1 MTTKHSPQAPDPN
14 ELHRKDA
21 TIKQAGDA
29 ISDFQGKEFRRKRS
43 GEASPSKKMKHT
55 PKTIQPISI
64 DQQPP
69 GGEFFRVTGKDGPPL
84 NAAAKSQPQAEHKI
98 GASIHDIAHDISKGK
113 HVTELNESYEFITNS
128 MADLISLV
136 SPDYRYQAV
145 NDSWC
150 NAFVQSREKV
160 LGRTISDQWG
170 EAAFVESIKPLMD
183 RCLAGETITYEMWLD
198 LGVYGRR
205 YCSISLY
212 PYVSDQGPTNYA
224 VVVTRDITDHK
235 NAEDDLVRSR
245 QEAETANL
253 AKSIFLAN
261 MSHEIRT
268 PMNAILGFSQLM
280 QRDASLTG
288 KQRKQLDAINR
299 SGEHLLELVN
309 DILEMSKI
317 EAGRITL
324 NSAVFDLHAMLKDL
338 EIMFRAR
345 ADAKKLQLTVERIGE
360 VPRYIVTDEGKLRQ
374 VLINLMGN
382 AVKFT
387 EGGGIVLR
395 VRARQEDK
403 LGLRLDVEVEDTG
416 PGITEE
422 EMGKLFHYFEQTESG
437 RRTGG
442 GSGLGLVISR
452 EFVRLMGGDIK
463 VTSQPRK
470 GSIFSFDIQIVAGEM
485 GAVVMKPELRRVQRL
500 RSDHIRHRVL
510 IGDNEENNRAFLSEM
525 LSGVGFETRE
535 VTNGQEAVQQFAAW
549 HPDLILLDYRMP
561 VMDGLEAIRQIRA
574 GIGGEKVRIVCVTA
588 STTDQNRHEII
599 AAGADDFLG
608 KPLREGVLF
617 EKIRTLL
624 GVEYEY
630 FDESPQAVSAADANA
645 ARTLTLGAV
654 GTLPH
659 ELVRQMREATINADL
674 DLLMKLID
682 SVEATDA
689 RAAQELRNMA
699 EGFEYQTILDLLPR
713 GGSA

>member
-1 MTTKHSPQAPDPN
+1 MTTKQSPQTPDPN
-14 ELHRKDA
+14 ELQRKEFPGKRGGGPSSEKMKRPGKTFQQSPLQGQPVGSEFFQVTDKDSPPLFLGTKGQPLSEHKKDA
-21 TIKQAGDA
+21 
-29 ISDFQGKEFRRKRS
+29 S
-43 GEASPSKKMKHT
+43 
-55 PKTIQPISI
+55 IQ
-64 DQQPP
+64 
-69 GGEFFRVTGKDGPPL
+69 R
-84 NAAAKSQPQAEHKI
+84 
-98 GASIHDIAHDISKGK
+98 IARDISKGK
-113 HVTELNESYEFITNS
+113 QVTELNESYEFITNS

-136 SPDYRYQAV
+136 SADYRYQAV

-150 NAFVQSREKV
+150 KAFVQSREKV
-160 LGRTISDQWG
+160 LGKTISDQWG
-170 EAAFVESIKPLMD
+170 EAAFVGSIKPLMD
-183 RCLAGETITYEMWLD
+183 RCLAGETISYEMWLD

-212 PYVSDQGPTNYA
+212 PYISDQGPTNYA

-235 NAEDDLVRSR
+235 NVEDDLVRSR

-280 QRDASLTG
+280 QRDPTLTG

-324 NSAVFDLHAMLKDL
+324 NSAVFDLHALLKDL

-360 VPRYIVTDEGKLRQ
+360 VPRYVVTDEGKLRQ

-387 EGGGIVLR
+387 ESGGIVLR
-395 VRARQEDK
+395 VRSKQGDK
-403 LGLRLDVEVEDTG
+403 PGLRLQAEVEDTG
-416 PGITEE
+416 PGITES

-452 EFVRLMGGDIK
+452 EFVRLMGGDIR
-463 VTSQPRK
+463 VTSQVRK
-470 GSIFSFDIQIVAGEM
+470 GSIFSFDIPIVAGEV
-485 GAVVMKPELRRVQRL
+485 GSVVERPEMRRVQRL
-500 RSDHIRHRVL
+500 RPDHIRHRVL

-535 VTNGQEAVQQFAAW
+535 VANGQEAVQQFVAW

-574 GIGGEKVRIVCVTA
+574 VVGGEKVRIVCVTA

-630 FDESPQAVSAADANA
+630 YDEIAQAVSAADASA
-645 ARTLTLGAV
+645 AKRLTLESV
-654 GTLPH
+654 ESLPLD
-659 ELVRQMREATINADL
+659 LVRQMREATINADL

-682 SVEATDA
+682 SVEKENP
-689 RAAQELRNMA
+689 RAAQELRMMA
-699 EGFEYQTILDLLPR
+699 EGFEYQTILDLLLR